1 MREKQ
6 AAAGYQEISSP
17 EIMDRELWVQ
27 SGHVEKFGE
36 NMFLTR
42 TPDER
47 VYAIKPMNCPG
58 HVQVFRQGLHSYREL
73 PIRYAEFGKVHRYEP
88 SGALH
93 GLLRVRAFTQ
103 DDAHV
108 FVTEDQISEETVRGI
123 ELMMSIYRDFGFEN
137 VRVKF
142 ADRPG
147 AARRRR
153 RRPGRERKR
162 RSKSATRA
170 AGIEYEFNPGEGAF
184 YGPEARVRA
193 EGRDR
198 PRLAMRHLAGRPEP
212 AGPARRAL
220 RRRAQPASARR
231 SCCTARS
238 SARSSASSA
247 SCSSITPARL
257 PAWLSPRCR
266 RS

>member
-1 MREKQ
+1 MFWHPNGWTIFQQLIAYMREKQ
-6 AAAGYQEISSP
+6 TAAGYQEISSP

-73 PIRYAEFGKVHRYEP
+73 PLRFAEFGKVHRYEP

-108 FVTEDQISEETVRGI
+108 FVTEDQIGEETVRGI
-123 ELMMSIYRDFGFEN
+123 ELMMSIYRDFGFEDVPRQ
-137 VRVKF
+137 VRGP
-142 ADRPG
+142 AGTP
-147 AARRRR
+147 RRRR
-153 RRPGRERKR
+153 RHLDPRRRGAEVRDARGGHRVRIQPGRR
-162 RSKSATRA
+162 R
-170 AGIEYEFNPGEGAF
+170 
-184 YGPEARVRA
+184 
-193 EGRDR
+193 
-198 PRLAMRHLAGRPEP
+198 L
-212 AGPARRAL
+212 L
-220 RRRAQPASARR
+220 R
-231 SCCTARS
+231 ARS
-238 SARSSASSA
+238 WSS
-247 SCSSITPARL
+247 C
-257 PAWLSPRCR
+257 
-266 RS
+266 